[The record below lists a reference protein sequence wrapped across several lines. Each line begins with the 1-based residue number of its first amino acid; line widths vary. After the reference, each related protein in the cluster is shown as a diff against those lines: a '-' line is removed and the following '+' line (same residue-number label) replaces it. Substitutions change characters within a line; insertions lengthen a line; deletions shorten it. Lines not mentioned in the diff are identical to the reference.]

1 MSWNPALDPSIPTG
15 DMVDA
20 IETVIAPRARD
31 LGGFEVRRALP
42 SAKRQMVGPFIFFD
56 QIGPV
61 EFLSGEG
68 IDIRPH
74 PHIGLATVTYLLDGR
89 LHHRDSL
96 GSDQWITPGAVNWMS
111 AGHGITHSERTDG
124 DLRQTGQRMSGIQ
137 TWVALP
143 KDQEDGAASFTHVGA
158 EALPVLEAENKTVRL
173 VLGDAWGARA
183 PLELP
188 SEMFY
193 ADAQLGPHA
202 GLPLPDNHEDRG
214 VYVLEGSVTVAGQR
228 FEAGQMLVFRPG
240 DKISVHAE
248 GRGARLMILG
258 GATLEGPRYIWWN
271 FVASSKERIDAAR
284 EAWRAGDWAHGRFR
298 LPPHDDEEFIPAP
311 SR

>member
-1 MSWNPALDPSIPTG
+1 
-15 DMVDA
+15 
-20 IETVIAPRARD
+20 
-31 LGGFEVRRALP
+31 
-42 SAKRQMVGPFIFFD
+42 
-56 QIGPV
+56 
-61 EFLSGEG
+61 
-68 IDIRPH
+68 
-74 PHIGLATVTYLLDGR
+74 
-89 LHHRDSL
+89 
-96 GSDQWITPGAVNWMS
+96 
-111 AGHGITHSERTDG
+111 
-124 DLRQTGQRMSGIQ
+124 
-137 TWVALP
+137 VALP

-183 PLELP
+183 PLALP

-240 DKISVHAE
+240 DKISVHAK
-248 GRGARLMILG
+248 GQGARLMILG